1 MSNTKDVFDGKG
13 IRIKLKHPDDF
24 LIVKES
30 LERIGILISNKEGKK
45 TLYQSCHILHKRGN
59 YAIMHFF
66 ELFELDGRK
75 SNCKP
80 DDLLRRN
87 LIARRL
93 EEWGLLEIIDKN
105 SVREYLPQNSIAII
119 PYEDKIN
126 GSVEFVQKYRI
137 GNRNQKD

>member
-1 MSNTKDVFDGKG
+1 MSNDVFEGKG
-13 IRIKLKHPDDF
+13 VRVKLRNPDDF

-30 LERIGILISNKEGKK
+30 LERIGILISNKEGNK

-66 ELFELDGRK
+66 ELFELDGRA

-87 LIARRL
+87 LITKRL
-93 EEWGLLEIIDKN
+93 EEWGLLEVIDKELIQEC
-105 SVREYLPQNSIAII
+105 SAQNSITIV
-119 PYEDKIN
+119 PYEDKMN
-126 GSVEFVQKYRI
+126 GSVAFVQKYKI
-137 GNRNQKD
+137 GKHNLR

>member
-1 MSNTKDVFDGKG
+1 MSNKDVFEGKG
-13 IRIKLKHPDDF
+13 IRVKLNHPDDF
-24 LIVKES
+24 LIIKES

-80 DDLLRRN
+80 DDLFRRN

-93 EEWGLLEIIDKN
+93 QEWGLLEIIDQN
-105 SVREYLPQNSIAII
+105 SVKECLPQNSISII
-119 PYEDKIN
+119 PYEDKLN

-137 GNRNQKD
+137 GKHNIKN

>member
-1 MSNTKDVFDGKG
+1 MNNDKDVFYGKG
-13 IRIKLKHPDDF
+13 VRVKLTHPDDF
-24 LIVKES
+24 LIIKES

-87 LIARRL
+87 LITRRL
-93 EEWGLLEIIDKN
+93 EEWGLLTIIDKDA
-105 SVREYLPQNSIAII
+105 VADYAPQNSISII
-119 PYEDKIN
+119 PYEDKLN
-126 GSVEFVQKYRI
+126 GSVGFVQKYRI
-137 GNRNQKD
+137 GKHNSKF

>member
-1 MSNTKDVFDGKG
+1 MGFEKDVFDGKG
-13 IRIKLKHPDDF
+13 VRVKLTHPDDF
-24 LIVKES
+24 LIIKES
-30 LERIGILISNKEGKK
+30 LERIGILISDKAGKK

-105 SVREYLPQNSIAII
+105 SVREYSPQNSIAIV
-119 PYEDKIN
+119 PYDDKMS
-126 GSVEFVQKYRI
+126 GAVEFVQKYRI
-137 GNRNQKD
+137 GKHNTKH

>member
-1 MSNTKDVFDGKG
+1 MSNKDVFEGKG
-13 IRIKLKHPDDF
+13 IRVRLNHPDDF

-45 TLYQSCHILHKRGN
+45 TLYQSCHILHKKGQ

-80 DDLLRRN
+80 DDLHRRN

-93 EEWGLLEIIDKN
+93 EEWGLLEIIVRD
-105 SVREYLPQNSIAII
+105 SVKDYLPQNSISII
-119 PYEDKIN
+119 PYEDKMN
-126 GSVEFVQKYRI
+126 GSINFVQKYRI
-137 GNRNQKD
+137 GKHNFKN